1 MTNYQINS
9 KGETYITN
17 PPRNQHGRIPTNY
30 FENLILIYM
39 IVKNERYKPSKFKEY
54 VESLDIL
61 NDEDRELMP
70 TRNYYIWKHHIDA
83 AKQGLFQRQGI
94 LAKNPHGTFSISDK
108 KFNDAYIKISGYIEI
123 MKQPKPKPKRKNINP
138 NPKHTPNTTTSNPQS
153 QHQNPNT

>member
-9 KGETYITN
+9 KGKTYITN
-17 PPRNQHGRIPTNY
+17 PPRNQHGRIRTNY

-70 TRNYYIWKHHIDA
+70 KPRNYYPIWKHHIDA
-83 AKQGLFQRQGI
+83 AKQGLLERQGI

-108 KFNDAYIKISGYIEI
+108 KFNDAYIKISDYIRVI
-123 MKQPKPKPKRKNINP
+123 KQSKPESLEKEEFPVA
-138 NPKHTPNTTTSNPQS
+138 
-153 QHQNPNT
+153 

>member
-70 TRNYYIWKHHIDA
+70 TRNYYIWKHHIDR
-83 AKQGLFQRQGI
+83 AKQGLLQI
-94 LAKNPHGTFSISDK
+94 LVDNQDGTFSISGK
-108 KFNDAYIKISGYIEI
+108 KFNDAYIKISDYIGVI
-123 MKQPKPKPKRKNINP
+123 KQSKPESLEKEEFPVA
-138 NPKHTPNTTTSNPQS
+138 
-153 QHQNPNT
+153 